1 MILTLPRHF
10 LTVFATLSL
19 VMKFGLGKQL
29 ISQVFANLLRSLM
42 QVLSDVLVLG
52 TIVTTTGPVQEKP
65 GAYIFNGLDENP
77 DYLTLQGNNDNEFTI
92 AMWVRPDISQAMD
105 ISKCQNNL
113 HFPLVTGHFL
123 ANRWQN

>member
-1 MILTLPRHF
+1 
-10 LTVFATLSL
+10 
-19 VMKFGLGKQL
+19 
-29 ISQVFANLLRSLM
+29 M